1 MNLIK
6 ETSERSKK
14 LNKGEAKIN
23 SFPHSIQL
31 SFEGVA
37 IKNLKVTA
45 VFDRGC
51 YKGPNLCLE
60 EEETLLKDA
69 IQNEPH
75 YKIKTELASTMG
87 VKWYYIIYEYKTEY
101 SIVLDLEEYK
111 VVKKYPSFLALG
123 KWLSL
128 FSDSVPL
135 SNYEEVKTSYK
146 LELILN
152 KKELSTIKS
161 PLTQNGDF
169 RSSECIEILKE
180 ADIVVTNPPFSLFRE
195 YIAQLMEYQKDF
207 IVIGSQNALTYKEL
221 FPLFKKNKMWIGYN
235 SGAQEFR
242 VPDTYERNNIYIGVD
257 GYKYAKFGN
266 ITWYTNLEISKR
278 HEIVPLYKKYNALE
292 YPKYDDYDAI
302 NVSKISEIPYDY
314 KGKMGVPVTILEK
327 FNPDQF
333 ELIGI
338 DRYLKDNP
346 QYGRRFKINGKEIYA
361 RIVIK
366 NKKVK

>member
-135 SNYEEVKTSYK
+135 SNYEENGLPEIDTIMRKNKYSWPGNMDV
-146 LELILN
+146 LLINNN
-152 KKELSTIKS
+152 K
-161 PLTQNGDF
+161 
-169 RSSECIEILKE
+169 
-180 ADIVVTNPPFSLFRE
+180 IVCV
-195 YIAQLMEYQKDF
+195 IEYQNTSKKRVADHDNNDYMESSNYRKGDGRRWLVIKLIEEALKTKTVV
-207 IVIGSQNALTYKEL
+207 IVWSYNEQVIAIK
-221 FPLFKKNKMWIGYN
+221 PIKNYQLNQYN
-235 SGAQEFR
+235 
-242 VPDTYERNNIYIGVD
+242 
-257 GYKYAKFGN
+257 
-266 ITWYTNLEISKR
+266 
-278 HEIVPLYKKYNALE
+278 
-292 YPKYDDYDAI
+292 
-302 NVSKISEIPYDY
+302 NVSKIDW
-314 KGKMGVPVTILEK
+314 
-327 FNPDQF
+327 Q
-333 ELIGI
+333 
-338 DRYLKDNP
+338 
-346 QYGRRFKINGKEIYA
+346 
-361 RIVIK
+361 
-366 NKKVK
+366 KKVMCNINTLTEEEFLKIVTTE

>member
-111 VVKKYPSFLALG
+111 VVKKYPSFLHSEN
-123 KWLSL
+123 LSIPN
-128 FSDSVPL
+128 S
-135 SNYEEVKTSYK
+135 
-146 LELILN
+146 I
-152 KKELSTIKS
+152 
-161 PLTQNGDF
+161 
-169 RSSECIEILKE
+169 SS
-180 ADIVVTNPPFSLFRE
+180 
-195 YIAQLMEYQKDF
+195 
-207 IVIGSQNALTYKEL
+207 
-221 FPLFKKNKMWIGYN
+221 
-235 SGAQEFR
+235 
-242 VPDTYERNNIYIGVD
+242 
-257 GYKYAKFGN
+257 
-266 ITWYTNLEISKR
+266 
-278 HEIVPLYKKYNALE
+278 
-292 YPKYDDYDAI
+292 
-302 NVSKISEIPYDY
+302 
-314 KGKMGVPVTILEK
+314 
-327 FNPDQF
+327 
-333 ELIGI
+333 
-338 DRYLKDNP
+338 
-346 QYGRRFKINGKEIYA
+346 
-361 RIVIK
+361 
-366 NKKVK
+366 

>member
-60 EEETLLKDA
+60 EEETLLKNA

-111 VVKKYPSFLALG
+111 VVKKYPSFLELG

-135 SNYEEVKTSYK
+135 SNYEENGLPEIDTIMRKNKYSWPGNMDG
-146 LELILN
+146 LLINNN
-152 KKELSTIKS
+152 K
-161 PLTQNGDF
+161 
-169 RSSECIEILKE
+169 
-180 ADIVVTNPPFSLFRE
+180 IVCV
-195 YIAQLMEYQKDF
+195 IEYQNTSKKRVADHDNNDYMESSYYRKGDGRRWLVIKLIEEALKTKTVV
-207 IVIGSQNALTYKEL
+207 IVWSYNEQVIAIK
-221 FPLFKKNKMWIGYN
+221 PIKNYQLNQYN
-235 SGAQEFR
+235 
-242 VPDTYERNNIYIGVD
+242 
-257 GYKYAKFGN
+257 
-266 ITWYTNLEISKR
+266 
-278 HEIVPLYKKYNALE
+278 
-292 YPKYDDYDAI
+292 
-302 NVSKISEIPYDY
+302 NVSKIDW
-314 KGKMGVPVTILEK
+314 
-327 FNPDQF
+327 Q
-333 ELIGI
+333 
-338 DRYLKDNP
+338 
-346 QYGRRFKINGKEIYA
+346 
-361 RIVIK
+361 
-366 NKKVK
+366 KKVMCNINTLTEEEFLKIVTTE

>member
-135 SNYEEVKTSYK
+135 SNYEENGLPEIDTIMRKNKYSWPGNMDG
-146 LELILN
+146 LLINNN
-152 KKELSTIKS
+152 K
-161 PLTQNGDF
+161 
-169 RSSECIEILKE
+169 
-180 ADIVVTNPPFSLFRE
+180 IVCV
-195 YIAQLMEYQKDF
+195 IEYQNTSKKRVADHDNNDYMESSNYRKGDGRRWLVIKLIEEALKTKTVV
-207 IVIGSQNALTYKEL
+207 IVWSYNEQVIAIK
-221 FPLFKKNKMWIGYN
+221 PIKNYQLNQYN
-235 SGAQEFR
+235 
-242 VPDTYERNNIYIGVD
+242 
-257 GYKYAKFGN
+257 
-266 ITWYTNLEISKR
+266 
-278 HEIVPLYKKYNALE
+278 
-292 YPKYDDYDAI
+292 
-302 NVSKISEIPYDY
+302 NVSKIDW
-314 KGKMGVPVTILEK
+314 
-327 FNPDQF
+327 Q
-333 ELIGI
+333 
-338 DRYLKDNP
+338 
-346 QYGRRFKINGKEIYA
+346 
-361 RIVIK
+361 
-366 NKKVK
+366 KKVMCNINTLTEEEFLKIVTTE

>member
-60 EEETLLKDA
+60 EEETLLKNA

-111 VVKKYPSFLALG
+111 VVKKYPSFLELG

-135 SNYEEVKTSYK
+135 SNYEENGLPEIDTIMRKNKYSWPGNMDG
-146 LELILN
+146 LLINNN
-152 KKELSTIKS
+152 K
-161 PLTQNGDF
+161 
-169 RSSECIEILKE
+169 
-180 ADIVVTNPPFSLFRE
+180 IVCV
-195 YIAQLMEYQKDF
+195 IEYQNTSKKRVADHDNNDYMESSNYRKGDGRRWLVIKLIEEALKTKTVV
-207 IVIGSQNALTYKEL
+207 IVWSYNEQVIAIK
-221 FPLFKKNKMWIGYN
+221 PIKNYQLNQYN
-235 SGAQEFR
+235 
-242 VPDTYERNNIYIGVD
+242 
-257 GYKYAKFGN
+257 
-266 ITWYTNLEISKR
+266 
-278 HEIVPLYKKYNALE
+278 
-292 YPKYDDYDAI
+292 
-302 NVSKISEIPYDY
+302 NVSKIDW
-314 KGKMGVPVTILEK
+314 
-327 FNPDQF
+327 Q
-333 ELIGI
+333 
-338 DRYLKDNP
+338 
-346 QYGRRFKINGKEIYA
+346 
-361 RIVIK
+361 
-366 NKKVK
+366 KKVMCNINTLTEEEFLKIVTTE

>member
-135 SNYEEVKTSYK
+135 SNYEENGLPEIDTIMRKNKYSWPGNMDG
-146 LELILN
+146 LLINNN
-152 KKELSTIKS
+152 K
-161 PLTQNGDF
+161 
-169 RSSECIEILKE
+169 
-180 ADIVVTNPPFSLFRE
+180 IVCV
-195 YIAQLMEYQKDF
+195 IEYQNTSKKRVADHDNNDYMESSNYRKGDGRRWLVIKLIEEALKTKTVV
-207 IVIGSQNALTYKEL
+207 IVWSYNEQVIAIK
-221 FPLFKKNKMWIGYN
+221 PIKNYQLNQYN
-235 SGAQEFR
+235 NF
-242 VPDTYERNNIYIGVD
+242 
-257 GYKYAKFGN
+257 
-266 ITWYTNLEISKR
+266 
-278 HEIVPLYKKYNALE
+278 
-292 YPKYDDYDAI
+292 
-302 NVSKISEIPYDY
+302 SKIDW
-314 KGKMGVPVTILEK
+314 
-327 FNPDQF
+327 Q
-333 ELIGI
+333 
-338 DRYLKDNP
+338 
-346 QYGRRFKINGKEIYA
+346 
-361 RIVIK
+361 
-366 NKKVK
+366 KKVMCNINTLTEEEFLKIVTTE